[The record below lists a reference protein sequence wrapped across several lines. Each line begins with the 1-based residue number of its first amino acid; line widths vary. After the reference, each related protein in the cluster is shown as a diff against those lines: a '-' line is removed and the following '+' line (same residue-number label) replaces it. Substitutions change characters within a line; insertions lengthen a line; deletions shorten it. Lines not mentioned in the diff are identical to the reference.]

1 MLVVYFY
8 LSASF
13 RCVALITHFTCAR
26 RFRRSAFK
34 MSFRGRPIPGP
45 PLTKH
50 LAGITQLGLGT
61 SGHAGRFRLSIAS
74 LYATSKGDPC
84 AAP

>member
-1 MLVVYFY
+1 
-8 LSASF
+8 
-13 RCVALITHFTCAR
+13 
-26 RFRRSAFK
+26 

-84 AAP
+84 AAAAEEPKLLLG

>member
-1 MLVVYFY
+1 
-8 LSASF
+8 
-13 RCVALITHFTCAR
+13 
-26 RFRRSAFK
+26 